1 MGGEAELPAVVRALV
16 EAGRAA
22 PSADNSQPWAFEW
35 DGQRLRVRAREAGG
49 FPPDAH
55 ATLLSVGAVLE
66 NLEQAA
72 AALGVALTC
81 EPGGEPGV
89 HAQIPLDPAAAAG
102 PLDPEAPLFQRHTN
116 RLPTRPEVPDGAIL
130 EALEAGEPAS
140 GPAVR
145 VITDPETLRGLAEA
159 VALASAIR
167 FRVPELHRALMGSLR
182 LGEAEA
188 RRGDGLD
195 VATLGLPPG
204 GAALLRWLR
213 PWPRMRRLNR
223 LGLYRLLAWP
233 DGRRIRSAPAV
244 AVVSGG
250 SGDPVAAGRLME
262 RAWIRACQH
271 GLAVHPYYAV
281 TDQLQRLHRRQLP
294 APLEAPARRLEER
307 VGQLALA
314 GGVPDLL
321 LRLGWPR
328 REPVRSQRLP
338 LGALTAPR

>member
-1 MGGEAELPAVVRALV
+1 MGVEAELPTVVRTLM

-22 PSADNSQPWAFEW
+22 PSADNSQPWAFGW

-66 NLEQAA
+66 NIEQAA
-72 AALGVALTC
+72 AALGVGLAC
-81 EPGGEPGV
+81 QPGGEPGV
-89 HAQIPLDPAAAAG
+89 HAQIPLDPEAPVG

-116 RLPTRPEVPDGAIL
+116 RLPTRPEVPEAALL
-130 EALEAGEPAS
+130 EALEIGDPAS

-145 VITDPETLRGLAEA
+145 VVTDPATIRGLAEA
-159 VALASAIR
+159 VALAAAIR

-182 LGEAEA
+182 LSAVEA

-204 GAALLRWLR
+204 GAALLGWLR

-223 LGLYRLLAWP
+223 LGLYRLFAAV
-233 DGRRIRSAPAV
+233 DGRRIRTAPAV

-250 SGDPVAAGRLME
+250 GGDPVAAGRLME

-294 APLEAPARRLEER
+294 VPLEAPARRLAER
-307 VGQLALA
+307 VGRLALP
-314 GGVPDLL
+314 GGEPDLL

-328 REPVRSQRLP
+328 REAVRSQRLP
-338 LGALTAPR
+338 LAALTAGR